1 MTTETNLLKSSSKR
15 HHWTR
20 RVVGCLLIIIT
31 IPLLHYLIFFMFRG
45 PLPSEPQ
52 LIAHRGGPVYR
63 PENTI
68 AAFRNAID
76 IGVDWIEMDV
86 QRTKDGVLVV
96 FHDETVER
104 TTNGEGSVADL
115 TFDEIRALDAGNGEQ
130 VPTFQEVIALAKES
144 GVGILPEAKS
154 PQLYPGMDAE
164 MVAEIVQNDYVE
176 ETVIQS
182 FDHDTLEEIHQINAD
197 MQLCPLYGLWKL
209 NLNNP
214 NPADASTLC
223 TMSEMV
229 ILNPWM
235 IKQAHAQGKDVY
247 VWFGVFENK
256 AIARLML
263 AMGVDGLMVDDPV
276 ALAEILGR

>member
-1 MTTETNLLKSSSKR
+1 MTTDTKFFKTSSKR

-223 TMSEMV
+223 PMSEMV